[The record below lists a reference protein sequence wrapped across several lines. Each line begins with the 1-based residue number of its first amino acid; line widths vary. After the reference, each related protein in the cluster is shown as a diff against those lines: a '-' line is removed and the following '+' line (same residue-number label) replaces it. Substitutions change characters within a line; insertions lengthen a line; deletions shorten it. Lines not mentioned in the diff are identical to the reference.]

1 MSTESRTTDTEPL
14 SDAEKLRALA
24 AWFDLYDSD
33 PSTAMRLFRVSVN
46 ESRAS
51 DEVQRDLRRIADYI
65 EGRR

>member
-33 PSTAMRLFRVSVN
+33 PSTAMRLFRESVD
-46 ESRAS
+46 ESGAS
-51 DEVQRDLRRIADYI
+51 DEVQRDLRRIADHV